1 MKKRIVLILS
11 LLTIIALSAC
21 AFALEYETNL
31 LINGEGESIEGWN
44 DPNGDLW
51 GASAEVTPFSGE
63 YFLWPVKGAIGTEA
77 DDESYIYQDV
87 DISAASAGDTV
98 ILSAYLANWN
108 QSPNDRA
115 TLMLSL
121 LDSSE
126 NVLVKDYRMQRDP
139 EWQQHSI
146 FLKVP
151 AGAKTA
157 RITLIATRFVGSDND
172 AYFDKMSFMI
182 SKKNYQLVYITGDKE
197 KAMEGEKVHCVADN
211 GVSTNPSD
219 YEWSTSY
226 QSVATVDEDGV
237 VTMLTSEEVGVYA
250 KDKKTG
256 IVGVYWINSDK
267 VTPKKE
273 EKKAKDITVR
283 FDTDG
288 GSPTPASQRLKS
300 GEKVTKPSE
309 NPVKEGYTFK
319 TWAIA
324 EGEYDFNQP
333 VERDLIIYAR
343 YAKAGESHK
352 KSKRKDIIIDD
363 KDYDKAIISYLEPFF
378 SGYPEGDF
386 KPENTITRAEMAT
399 VFARLLD
406 LENKPAVDSPFN
418 DTKGHWAEQ
427 NIAKVADYGV
437 LRGYPDGS
445 FKPNKEMKR
454 AEIAALINNYW
465 HIKGFV
471 PDASEAPITDIE
483 NHWAKQLI
491 TALYNHRFTDLYID
505 NSFKPD
511 APLKRADVAQI
522 LNRIT
527 DRPLLTDSG
536 QLFTDVYSSH
546 WAFNEI
552 NTASKRIER

>member
-1 MKKRIVLILS
+1 MKRVVSILLIL
-11 LLTIIALSAC
+11 LLMLSSF
-21 AFALEYETNL
+21 AFALDYDKNL
-31 LINGEGESIEGWN
+31 LVNGEGESIEGWN

-51 GASAEVTPFSGE
+51 GADAETQAFSGE
-63 YFLWPVKGAIGTEA
+63 YFLWPMKGAIGTEV
-77 DDESYIYQDV
+77 DNESYIYQDI
-87 DISAASAGDTV
+87 DISEANSGDTA
-98 ILSAYLANWN
+98 ILSGYLANCD
-108 QSPNDRA
+108 QSPHDRA

-126 NVLVKDYRMQRDP
+126 NVLAKDYRMQRDP

-151 AGAKTA
+151 AGATTA

-172 AYFDKMSFMI
+172 AYFDKMSFII
-182 SKKNYQLVYITGDKE
+182 SNKNYQLVYITGDKE
-197 KAMEGEKVHCVADN
+197 KAAEGDIVRCVADN
-211 GVSTNPSD
+211 GISKDPND

-226 QSVATVDEDGV
+226 QNVATVDASGV
-237 VTMLTSEEVGVYA
+237 VTMLTSDEVGIYA

-273 EKKAKDITVR
+273 KKKVEEFTVR

-288 GSPTPASQRLKS
+288 GTPTPASQKVKS
-300 GEKVTKPSE
+300 GEKVKKPVK
-309 NPVKEGYTFK
+309 NPTKEGYTFK
-319 TWAIA
+319 TWATA

-333 VERDLIIYAR
+333 IERDLIIYAR
-343 YAKAGESHK
+343 YEKTGESHN

-386 KPENTITRAEMAT
+386 RPENTITRAEMAT

-406 LENKPAVDSPFN
+406 LDNKPSVDSPFS

-427 NIAKVADYGV
+427 NIAKVANYGV
-437 LRGYPDGS
+437 LKGYPDGS

-471 PDASEAPITDIE
+471 PDSSKAPIIDID

-527 DRPLLTDSG
+527 DRPLLADSG

-552 NTASKRIER
+552 NTASQKIQR